1 MAKKIIIKD
10 DLFYTIEKILDNY
23 NLILAR
29 IEILEI
35 ELDEI
40 STGQRGNYSGIDW
53 SKIRVSKTNAAP
65 YDVYD
70 WYLNNNEKYEK
81 LLNERLEKVSLIKK
95 IDRSMDALSAVS
107 RNIIKLKYFDGL
119 SWSEVSYKVN
129 LSDVQ
134 CQRLRDIAIDK
145 MKYII
150 GKVDVAKML

>member
-40 STGQRGNYSGIDW
+40 SRDYGGNYSGVDW

-65 YDVYD
+65 YDIYD
-70 WYLNNNEKYEK
+70 WYLNHNEKYEK

-95 IDRSMDALSAVS
+95 IDRSLDALSNVS
-107 RNIIKLKYFDGL
+107 RNIIKLKYFDEL
-119 SWSEVSYKVN
+119 SWTEVSYEVN

-150 GKVDVAKML
+150 GKIDVAKML